1 MTNADEAPMAELSE
15 KKHIS
20 DLHIDF
26 NSKAQT
32 GNQDEVIEAL
42 QLHPGMQS
50 LVISSYGGT
59 RFPNWLV
66 SLTNPKDLSLQE
78 CQHCTILPPLGRL
91 PSLATLHIDGLHNL
105 KSLGLEFLGATDNVN
120 DQITTDSKDRSL
132 ALSSAE
138 NIAFPKSKK
147 LKFSNMESWE
157 EWNMIRAA
165 DEHIKIMT
173 RLCFLKLYNCSNL
186 KALPHPLFKAAP
198 IRKLRIQNC
207 PLIQQKYKKE
217 TGDQY

>member
-1 MTNADEAPMAELSE
+1 MWVCVSEPFDEVRVAKAIVEDLEGLGYVTNADEARMAELSE
-15 KKHIS
+15 KKYIS

-59 RFPNWLV
+59 RFPNWMV
-66 SLTNPKDLSLQE
+66 SLTNLKDLSLQE
-78 CQHCTILPPLGRL
+78 CQHCTILPPFGRL
-91 PSLATLHIDGLHNL
+91 PSLATLHID
-105 KSLGLEFLGATDNVN
+105 
-120 DQITTDSKDRSL
+120 
-132 ALSSAE
+132 AE

-147 LKFSNMESWE
+147 LKFSNMERWE